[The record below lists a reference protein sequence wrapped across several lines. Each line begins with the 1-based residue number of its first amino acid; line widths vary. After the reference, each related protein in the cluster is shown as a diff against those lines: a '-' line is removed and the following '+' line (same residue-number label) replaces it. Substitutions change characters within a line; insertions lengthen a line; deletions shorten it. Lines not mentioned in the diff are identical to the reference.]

1 MKKYFLSDFYV
12 VNRMIIEAITPEK
25 AEKLFW
31 DKFGYFPD
39 VVKELDG
46 LGGVSKIIKE

>member
-1 MKKYFLSDFYV
+1 MKRYFLSDFYI
-12 VNRMIIEAITPEK
+12 VNRMIIEASTTEK

-46 LGGVSKIIKE
+46 LGGIAKTIKE